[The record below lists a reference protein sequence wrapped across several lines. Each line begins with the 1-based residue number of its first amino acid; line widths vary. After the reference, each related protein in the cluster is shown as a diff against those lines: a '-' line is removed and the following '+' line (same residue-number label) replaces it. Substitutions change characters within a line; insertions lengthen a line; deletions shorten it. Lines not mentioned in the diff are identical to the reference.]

1 MENHGLEAQL
11 HGGGV
16 EGDML
21 FAPGADPKS
30 SARGVGINGNS
41 KWPNGEIPYD
51 LSAITGTTTTLNW
64 FVFILF
70 DVCLDSKD
78 QQTITTAMN
87 TLMYAVGTPI
97 SGSTQR
103 TACVYF
109 RPRTST
115 DKVYLKVQYG
125 NGCSANVCIETNV
138 YKRKIWIDR
147 LCLGWL

>member
-1 MENHGLEAQL
+1 
-11 HGGGV
+11 
-16 EGDML
+16 
-21 FAPGADPKS
+21 
-30 SARGVGINGNS
+30 
-41 KWPNGEIPYD
+41 
-51 LSAITGTTTTLNW
+51 
-64 FVFILF
+64 
-70 DVCLDSKD
+70 
-78 QQTITTAMN
+78 MN

-138 YKRKIWIDR
+138 YKRKI
-147 LCLGWL
+147 